1 MVDRVHFALREDI
14 RMLELPPGMKLLTGF
29 LTSRY
34 GVGSSPLRE
43 ALSLLCGR
51 GFVVRE
57 SRRGFRVSPMSL
69 KDLDD
74 LIAIRLTVELAM
86 LERAIGAGD
95 AAWEMRIRNALATLM
110 PSLQKVGDA
119 RPLDRLWGEN
129 HQRFHIA
136 LMATD
141 ETSLLVDFCR
151 VLYDRYDRYRMLG
164 VPRRAYLAAVADDH
178 ADMAEAAI
186 ARDAV
191 RARAILHRHI
201 ADTSAVVR
209 SNIIAAGFT
218 DNTGEV
224 HVPPPG
230 SSVG

>member
-1 MVDRVHFALREDI
+1 MVDRLQFALREDI
-14 RMLELPPGMKLLTGF
+14 RTLELPPGMRLLTGF

-34 GVGSSPLRE
+34 GAGSSPLRE

-74 LIAIRLTVELAM
+74 LIATRLTVEPAM
-86 LERAIGAGD
+86 LERAVRCGD
-95 AAWEMRIRNALATLM
+95 AAWEAQLRGSLATLL

-129 HQRFHIA
+129 HRRFHIA
-136 LMATD
+136 LMATA
-141 ETSLLVDFCR
+141 ETSMLVDFCEM
-151 VLYDRYDRYRMLG
+151 LYDRYDRYRLLG

-186 ARDAV
+186 ARDAT
-191 RARAILHRHI
+191 RATAILRRHI

-218 DNTGEV
+218 DSSGDV
-224 HVPPPG
+224 HFP
-230 SSVG
+230 SVTIAA